1 MIKKVLF
8 LSPLFFFVSCTS
20 YQNEIKN
27 DVVTALKELNDIP
40 AGIDEN
46 GKISLETIEFHCEF
60 AQENIQEYQEENLL
74 ITDFMELHYATFRA
88 LFEDKPM
95 QDIENF
101 MRVLYNYCNLQNE
114 FNDGWTSVEE
124 LEDIYI
130 NEWKPNN

>member
-8 LSPLFFFVSCTS
+8 LSPLLFFVSCTS
-20 YQNEIKN
+20 YQNEFKN

-74 ITDFMELHYATFRA
+74 MLSSFYVSTNIKRL
-88 LFEDKPM
+88 
-95 QDIENF
+95 I
-101 MRVLYNYCNLQNE
+101 LYYDYYRYSHPFVQ
-114 FNDGWTSVEE
+114 
-124 LEDIYI
+124 
-130 NEWKPNN
+130 